1 MTTMDS
7 KENIVVNDILEKFG
21 RYQIIQ
27 YIFICLPI
35 VFVSMNMIN
44 FVFVAGDIGY
54 RCYIPECDDINPK
67 YKVPWWPSD
76 VIHDKCSAPK
86 FTGYDGNSCTNESFS
101 RNETEMCTKWVY
113 ESNNTIVGELNL
125 ACQPWKIN
133 SIGMIHN
140 IGLDISMVV
149 AGWLSDKFGRKPVF
163 VVSSVCCV
171 LGSLKTL
178 ATSYTMYATCEF
190 LESVFSGGAFTAGS
204 VLMLEIAGKHRILSG
219 VLFAYALYMGEAVLA
234 CLGMLVPYWKNLLY
248 LLCTPCIVFLSYI
261 FFIKESP
268 RWQVLNGKITDAKKT
283 MIIMSKLNNIDF
295 SMEDMNNIS
304 NDNLKNILIGDVK
317 ESSEGY
323 IDVIKCKEILK
334 NLAVAFFCRFS
345 VSFIYY
351 GLIVNSVLLPGN
363 KYTNLLL
370 AACMSFP
377 GELISMYFM
386 NKIGRKTPLTVGFI
400 ICGIACVGCG
410 YVPDGYTGIKITLF
424 LIGKL
429 VVAACYTGLLTYT
442 MELFPTSVRGSL
454 IGLCTLAS
462 SLGTTTAPLSMM
474 MSSNS
479 MTLTSVCFGCTAAI
493 SSFILIFTPETK
505 DMPLIDTIAELRSH
519 NIKKRY
525 GKDKPVCDVISNDE
539 KIELQDQHN
548 CAGY

>member
-1 MTTMDS
+1 
-7 KENIVVNDILEKFG
+7 
-21 RYQIIQ
+21 
-27 YIFICLPI
+27 
-35 VFVSMNMIN
+35 
-44 FVFVAGDIGY
+44 
-54 RCYIPECDDINPK
+54 CYIPECDDLNPK

-101 RNETEMCTKWVY
+101 RNETEMCTKWV
-113 ESNNTIVGELNL
+113 
-125 ACQPWKIN
+125 
-133 SIGMIHN
+133 
-140 IGLDISMVV
+140 
-149 AGWLSDKFGRKPVF
+149 FGRKPVF

-171 LGSLKTL
+171 FGSLKTL
-178 ATSYTMYATCEF
+178 ATSYNMYVTYEF

-219 VLFAYALYMGEAVLA
+219 VLFAYAIYMGEAVLA
-234 CLGMLVPYWKNLLY
+234 CLGILVPYWKNLLY

-323 IDVIKCKEILK
+323 TDVIKCKEILK

-386 NKIGRKTPLTVGFI
+386 NKIGRKTPLTIGFI
-400 ICGIACVGCG
+400 ICGVACVGCG
-410 YVPDGYTGIKITLF
+410 YVPD
-424 LIGKL
+424 
-429 VVAACYTGLLTYT
+429 ACYTGLVTYT

>member
-1 MTTMDS
+1 MSSMTNVLHPNIPATMETLAPMRAS
-7 KENIVVNDILEKFG
+7 PETKQKCALNGCMKVTIL
-21 RYQIIQ
+21 
-27 YIFICLPI
+27 LL
-35 VFVSMNMIN
+35 
-44 FVFVAGDIGY
+44 
-54 RCYIPECDDINPK
+54 
-67 YKVPWWPSD
+67 
-76 VIHDKCSAPK
+76 
-86 FTGYDGNSCTNESFS
+86 
-101 RNETEMCTKWVY
+101 
-113 ESNNTIVGELNL
+113 LNL

-140 IGLDISMVV
+140 LGLAISMII
-149 AGWLSDKFGRKPVF
+149 AGWFSDRFGRKPVLI
-163 VVSSVCCV
+163 VCSVCCV
-171 LGSLKTL
+171 LGNLKTF
-178 ATSYTMYATCEF
+178 ATSYNMYATCEF
-190 LESVFSGGAFTAGS
+190 LESVFSGGAYTAGN
-204 VLMLEIAGKHRILSG
+204 VLMLEIAGKNRILSG
-219 VLFAYALYMGEAVLA
+219 VLFAYAVYMGEAVLA
-234 CLGMLVPYWKNLLY
+234 CLGMIVAYWKNLLY
-248 LLCTPCIVFLSYI
+248 MLCTPCIVFLSYI
-261 FFIKESP
+261 FLIKESP

-323 IDVIKCKEILK
+323 IDVIKCKEIMK

-363 KYTNLLL
+363 KYTNFLL

-386 NKIGRKTPLTVGFI
+386 NKIGRKKPLTVGFI
-400 ICGIACVGCG
+400 ICGAACVGCG

-429 VVAACYTGLLTYT
+429 VVAACYTGLVTYT

-454 IGLCTLAS
+454 IGICTLAS
-462 SLGTTTAPLSMM
+462 CTGTTAAPLSLM

-505 DMPLIDTIAELRSH
+505 DMPLIDTIAELRSAH
-519 NIKKRY
+519 NLKNQY
-525 GKDKPVCDVISNDE
+525 GKDNPVCDSVISND
-539 KIELQDQHN
+539 
-548 CAGY
+548 